1 VSLQLA
7 GKVALVTGGGRG
19 IGRAVSLALAAQGVS
34 VALCG
39 RTKETLDAT
48 AEEIREHGVDAWP
61 IVADVTDH
69 DALGRFV
76 EQAAN
81 ANSGGFDIL
90 VNNAVT
96 SIGAPFD
103 ELTDEDWQYH
113 LNVKLM
119 AYIRGS
125 RLALPFLRK
134 SGGGSI
140 VNIGGMTARIS
151 APLRM
156 SNGVVNAGVANFTKS
171 FADFVAKDRVTV
183 NCVHPGA
190 TATERMMKNVQ
201 RRASD
206 AGVSIEEMTAR
217 TVSEIPLGRLIAP
230 EDIAQSV
237 MFFCSP
243 MASMVTGQVIAVDG
257 GSAPVINY

>member
-1 VSLQLA
+1 MSLQLA
-7 GKVALVTGGGRG
+7 GKIALVTGGGRG
-19 IGRAVSLALAAQGVS
+19 IGRAVSLAFAAQGVS

-48 AEEIREHGVDAWP
+48 ADEIREHGVDAWP
-61 IVADVTDH
+61 IVA
-69 DALGRFV
+69 
-76 EQAAN
+76 
-81 ANSGGFDIL
+81 
-90 VNNAVT
+90 
-96 SIGAPFD
+96 
-103 ELTDEDWQYH
+103 
-113 LNVKLM
+113 
-119 AYIRGS
+119 
-125 RLALPFLRK
+125 
-134 SGGGSI
+134 
-140 VNIGGMTARIS
+140 ARIS

-206 AGVSIEEMTAR
+206 AGVSVEEMTAR

-237 MFFCSP
+237 TFFCSP

-257 GSAPVINY
+257 GSAPAINY